1 MALPNLT
8 GQYIQD
14 TYQRLVQTDGSVFT
28 DGTGSLVSL
37 SIGSLWEVD
46 AFGDIMPVAGS
57 VTDQFWELDLSLDV
71 MPRI

>member
-1 MALPNLT
+1 MALPDLT
-8 GQYIQD
+8 D
-14 TYQRLVQTDGSVFT
+14 LKVNETYQRLVQTDGSVFT

>member
-46 AFGDIMPVAGS
+46 ASGDIMPVAGS

>member
-1 MALPNLT
+1 MALPDLT
-8 GQYIQD
+8 DLKVND

-28 DGTGSLVSL
+28 DGTGSLASL

-46 AFGDIMPVAGS
+46 ASGHIMPVAGS